1 MHHKA
6 LRMRLANVFHD
17 QPTLRTLFY
26 VLTDGLVVTFWH
38 MRRSIHTFAWRR
50 KGTAHVLH
58 AGTGMGQ
65 YVHYLSLRH
74 PDWNIYAIDRNPD
87 EISACNEYF
96 HRKHYER
103 VLFRTENVLEIHRN
117 EVYDLILAVNV
128 IEYIEEDVQAISN
141 LYASLKPGGQLL
153 ISVRSD
159 KKFPLQPNLS
169 NKLTSN
175 QEVVHR
181 YNNFDLKKL
190 LRDGGFKHY
199 KARYSYGISGR
210 LSTFLGISVP
220 NNMLRR
226 HENYLYTLPLYFLL
240 MYHFIII
247 LNAID
252 AYIGH
257 SEGAEVVAVATKSME
272 GT

>member
-1 MHHKA
+1 MHHQE
-6 LRMRLANVFHD
+6 LRMRLTTVFHNR
-17 QPTLRTLFY
+17 PTLRTLFY
-26 VLTDGLVVTFWH
+26 VLTDGLIVTFWH
-38 MRRSIHTFAWRR
+38 IRRSIHTFAWRL
-50 KGTAHVLH
+50 KGSAHVLD

-74 PDWNIYAIDRNPD
+74 PNWNIYAVDRNPD

-103 VLFRTENVLEIHRN
+103 VLFRTENVAEMQRN

-128 IEYIEEDVQAISN
+128 IEYIEEDVQAVAN
-141 LYASLKPGGQLL
+141 MYAALKPGGQLL
-153 ISVRSD
+153 LSVQSD
-159 KKFPLQPNLS
+159 KNFPLQPNLS

-190 LRDGGFKHY
+190 LRDGGFKRC
-199 KARYSYGISGR
+199 KAHYSYGYSGR

-220 NNMLRR
+220 NQLLRR
-226 HENYLYTLPLYFLL
+226 NDNYLYLLPLYFLF
-240 MYHFIII
+240 MYPVIIV
-247 LNAID
+247 LNTID

-257 SEGAEVVAVATKSME
+257 SEGAEVVAVATKSRE
-272 GT
+272 GI

>member
-1 MHHKA
+1 MQHKE
-6 LRMRLANVFHD
+6 LRMRLAVVFHN

-38 MRRSIHTFAWRR
+38 MRRSIHAFAWRR
-50 KGTAHVLH
+50 KGTVHVLD

-74 PDWNIYAIDRNPD
+74 PNWNIYAVDSNPE
-87 EISACNEYF
+87 EIWACNEYF
-96 HRKHYER
+96 HRKHFER
-103 VLFRTENVLEIHRN
+103 VLFRTENVVEMQRK

-128 IEYIEEDVQAISN
+128 IEYIKSDVQAVSN
-141 LYASLKPGGQLL
+141 LYNALKPGGQLIL
-153 ISVRSD
+153 SVRSD
-159 KKFPLQPNLS
+159 KNFPLQPNLS
-169 NKLTSN
+169 NKLTTN
-175 QEVVHR
+175 QELVHR

-190 LRDGGFKHY
+190 LRDGGFKQY

-210 LSTFLGISVP
+210 ISTFLGISVP
-220 NNMLRR
+220 NRLLRR
-226 HENYLYTLPLYFLL
+226 HENYLYIFPVYFLFL
-240 MYHFIII
+240 YPIIII

-257 SEGAEVVAVATKSME
+257 SEGAEVVAVATKNME
-272 GT
+272 AT